1 MSDPLHPARPA
12 RASRSVANLADD
24 VHDVVGLFRRSSRRL
39 VGAPL
44 PELALSGAQLEL
56 VRVVRRNPGIGVAE
70 AAAALGLAPN
80 TVSTLVGQLTSLE
93 VLVRLRDAS
102 DRRVARLELTPSAA
116 AALESWRDR
125 RAQATAAALGDLDA
139 AERDAIARALPLLA
153 RVAASL
159 PQPDAPGAT
168 STSSPA
174 THPVPA
180 AAEDQR

>member
-1 MSDPLHPARPA
+1 MSEPLHPARPA
-12 RASRSVANLADD
+12 RTPGSVANLADD

-39 VGAPL
+39 VGTPL
-44 PELALSGAQLEL
+44 PDLGLSGAQLEL

-93 VLVRLRDAS
+93 VLVRLRDVA

-125 RAQATAAALGDLDA
+125 RSHATAVALEGLDA
-139 AERDAIARALPLLA
+139 DERAAIARALPLLA

-159 PQPDAPGAT
+159 PEPDAAQAA
-168 STSSPA
+168 SPS
-174 THPVPA
+174 
-180 AAEDQR
+180 